1 MFDRLID
8 VITGFGEALLPC
20 VIVEAYQ
27 QAVVLRFGKFSRVLD
42 PGIHLMIPF
51 VEKVIKD
58 NVVLRTTDLSPQSLA
73 TKDDKTVTIRLI
85 ATWRITDIKKAVL
98 EVEGLDDVLKDTF
111 YASAGEYIQ
120 KHTFA
125 EISQQGFA
133 TKLKAACQRRA
144 EDYGVT
150 ISRLAFGELSECLAI
165 RQINY

>member
-8 VITGFGEALLPC
+8 FIAGFGEALLPLTIVSAYEKG
-20 VIVEAYQ
+20 VI
-27 QAVVLRFGKFSRVLD
+27 LRVGKFNRVVE
-42 PGIHLMIPF
+42 PGLHLMIPF
-51 VEKVIKD
+51 MERIIKD

-73 TKDDKTVTIRLI
+73 TLDDKTVTIRLI
-85 ATWRITDIKKAVL
+85 ATWRITDIKKALL
-98 EVEGLDDVLKDTF
+98 EVEGIDDVLKDTF